1 MYVAA
6 QLRHPQRIGTV
17 VVVREGDEAI
27 EPAPGGDGRD
37 LHCGQMTPSS
47 FPRGPNTSRARS
59 IWSAVWVASR
69 LVRNRHCEGG
79 TAGGTTGFV
88 NTPSSNSFRQNKKV
102 FSSGPISTRT
112 IVVSVR
118 PMSKPRDRTPSCK

>member
-27 EPAPGGDGRD
+27 ETAPVGDGHD

-47 FPRGPNTSRARS
+47 FPRRPNTSRARS
-59 IWSAVWVASR
+59 IWSAVWVAIR
-69 LVRNRHCEGG
+69 LVRHRHCEGG
-79 TAGGTTGFV
+79 TAGGTAGFV
-88 NTPSSNSFRQNKKV
+88 NTPSSNSFRQPKKA
-102 FSSGPISTRT
+102 FAIGPSSTGTTR
-112 IVVSVR
+112 VSVC
-118 PMSKPRDRTPSCK
+118 PTS